1 MRSERY
7 LAIPP
12 GAILPGSLPEFR
24 IYMLNSKGKYVLWA
38 ANGNKVTPAQ
48 LAKLSELGVKDVYVD
63 LEESFKY
70 EQYLETNLGKILDNE
85 AVLDDQKA
93 TIFSKVSTN
102 VVKTAFETSFKMGAI
117 GSEALQR
124 IHNVIENAMNFITGS
139 NSLPA
144 LSKMIG
150 HDYKTYEHATKVAWF
165 TVAFIKEHPD
175 ILEHYRKDESADGQ
189 QVSEILKACGVSGM
203 LHDIGKS
210 YVSQEILNKS
220 GPLTE
225 IEWEIMK
232 RHPLNS
238 LAMLLDSELPT
249 YVKKAILQ
257 HHEDFDGSG
266 YPMSVGG
273 TNITILARVLRIID
287 VFDAMTSSRPY
298 KDALPPI
305 KAIQIMT
312 GTLPEQAEVPDSL
325 QNQRDWDMSN
335 CFDLD
340 LLRKFIVFIGN
351 VRLD

>member
-1 MRSERY
+1 M
-7 LAIPP
+7 AIPP

-48 LAKLSELGVKDVYVD
+48 LARLSELGIKDVFVD
-63 LEESFKY
+63 LAESFKY
-70 EQYLETNLGKILDNE
+70 DQYLESHLGKILDNE

-117 GSEALQR
+117 GQEALKR
-124 IHNVIENAMNFITGS
+124 VHHVIENAMNFITGS

-165 TVAFIKEHPD
+165 TVAFIKEHPE
-175 ILEHYRKDESADGQ
+175 ILKHYLPEEIYDKK
-189 QVSEILKACGVSGM
+189 QVSETLRACGVCGL

-210 YVSQEILNKS
+210 YVPPEILNKN
-220 GPLTE
+220 GPLDE

-232 RHPLNS
+232 RHPLSS
-238 LAMLLDSELPT
+238 LAMLLDSDLPAF
-249 YVKKAILQ
+249 VKKAIVQ

-266 YPMSVGG
+266 YPMSVDGD
-273 TNITILARVLRIID
+273 NITILARVLRIVD
-287 VFDAMTSSRPY
+287 VFDAMTSRRPY
-298 KDALPPI
+298 KEPLPPM
-305 KAIQIMT
+305 KAIQIMI
-312 GTLPEQAEVPDSL
+312 GTPAQNADASDPVPDA
-325 QNQRDWDMSN
+325 RDQGMSR
-335 CFDLD
+335 CFDVD

-351 VRLD
+351 VRLE

>member
-1 MRSERY
+1 M
-7 LAIPP
+7 AIPP
-12 GAILPGSLPEFR
+12 GAILPGSLPEFS
-24 IYMLNSKGKYVLWA
+24 IYMLNSNGKYVLWA
-38 ANGNKVTPAQ
+38 ANGNHVTPAQ
-48 LAKLSELGVKDVYVD
+48 LAKLSEIGVKDVFVD

-70 EQYLETNLGKILDNE
+70 EQYLETNLGRILDNE
-85 AVLDDQKA
+85 AVQNDQKA

-102 VVKTAFETSFKMGAI
+102 VVKAAFETSFKMGAI

-124 IHNVIENAMNFITGS
+124 IHNVIENAMNFITDS
-139 NSLPA
+139 KSLPA

-165 TVAFIKEHPD
+165 TVAFMKENPD
-175 ILEHYRKDESADGQ
+175 ILEHYQQDAKSDEQ
-189 QVSEILKACGVSGM
+189 QASEILKACGVCGL

-210 YVSQEILNKS
+210 YVPQEILS
-220 GPLTE
+220 ESRPLTE
-225 IEWEIMK
+225 IEWEIIK

-249 YVKKAILQ
+249 FVKKAILQ

-287 VFDAMTSSRPY
+287 VFDAMTSSRTY
-298 KDALPPI
+298 KDALPPM
-305 KAIQIMT
+305 KAVQIMT
-312 GTLPEQAEVPDSL
+312 GTLPQGDENPDSM
-325 QNQRDWDMSN
+325 QDERDRDMSS